1 MRVTITNWA
10 EHGDANRV
18 EWMDAVNNPED
29 AHAGTRRVP
38 FTGELFIERDD
49 FMEDAP
55 KKFFRLK
62 PGGEVRLRYGFW
74 ITCNEVVKNNAGEVV
89 ELRCTYDPQTRG
101 GDSPPPDADGNVRK
115 VKGTIHWVSAA
126 HAVPAQVRLYDRLFT
141 AERPGK
147 ATDNPIDD
155 LNPDS
160 LEPHWPTTDA
170 EREAGT
176 GAFAD
181 GIERFQFERLG
192 YFCVDPSATGPD
204 GGPVFNRA
212 VTLKDSWA
220 KASANA

>member
-1 MRVTITNWA
+1 
-10 EHGDANRV
+10 
-18 EWMDAVNNPED
+18 
-29 AHAGTRRVP
+29 
-38 FTGELFIERDD
+38 
-49 FMEDAP
+49 MEDAP
-55 KKFFRLK
+55 RKFFRLK

-74 ITCNEVVKNNAGEVV
+74 ITCHEVVKDDAGEVV
-89 ELRCTYDPQTRG
+89 ELKCTYDPQTRG
-101 GDSPPPDADGNVRK
+101 GDSPPPDEDGTVRK

-126 HAVPAQVRLYDRLFT
+126 HAKPVEVRLYDRLFT

-160 LEPHWPTTDA
+160 LEVLDGALIEPCWETTDA
-170 EREAGT
+170 ERAAGT

-192 YFCVDPSATGPD
+192 YFCVDPDASASHGR
-204 GGPVFNRA
+204 PVFNRA

-220 KASANA
+220 KAAKKG